1 MSARLRHGVAVL
13 AILAGASALS
23 SSADAHQGNPDFR
36 SRITSPQQYGGL
48 FARVVRHD
56 DSIEVLNRS
65 GTELIV
71 KGYRGEPYLRFRESR
86 VVQVNEHSPTTYL
99 NQDRYSQGVEVPAS
113 ATPRARPLWR
123 TVSRTGRYAW
133 HDHRIHWMSKSLPPQ
148 VKDRDVRTK
157 VFDWKVPFTFADIPG
172 TFDGTLIWVGTG
184 KSPDSSNALPIAIAV
199 ALAIALAV
207 AALLFW
213 RRRRTSTARVKSEAW

>member
-1 MSARLRHGVAVL
+1 MRGEPHGKRPQRQPRLPL
-13 AILAGASALS
+13 KS
-23 SSADAHQGNPDFR
+23 
-36 SRITSPQQYGGL
+36 TSPQQYGGL

-65 GTELIV
+65 GAELIV

-86 VVQVNEHSPTTYL
+86 VVQVNEHSPTLYL
-99 NQDRYSQGVEVPAS
+99 NEDRYSQGVKVPAS

-123 TVSRTGRYAW
+123 TVSRNGRYAW
-133 HDHRIHWMSKSLPPQ
+133 HDHRIHWMGRSLPPQ
-148 VKDRDVRTK
+148 VEDRDVRTK
-157 VFDWKVPFTFADIPG
+157 VFDWKVPFTFAGIPG

-184 KSPDSSNALPIAIAV
+184 TSPDSSNVLPIVLAV

-207 AALLFW
+207 AALLLW
-213 RRRRTSTARVKSEAW
+213 RRRRTPAQTESEAW